1 MTLYK
6 HADMGLIDLAVAVA
20 ARLAKPLGRALGVC
34 LKLLVLSFEVA
45 DSMFSV
51 MMMAFHAVYK
61 GVRRAVGTAASFV
74 SDAVV
79 SIWKNPAACLFAA
92 LAALAAACF
101 AHDRGVEIDARAT
114 ATTVIGPFL
123 AVASRLLAAMRRT
136 AGAARGLVTAAL
148 APRPAYVYFKSWRF
162 AMTVAVPHLVT
173 STVLRV
179 LGVSKAPIIDSI
191 GTASSKCVL
200 LPVFVLSAANR
211 MVVARVFVGLV
222 QILVLPILLL
232 YFWCALGVF
241 LYEVHQRAQ
250 TLSEL
255 SDMRAGRAKATA
267 ETATVDALVASL
279 ATPARVVPAKDCG
292 ICLAPLDAT
301 DPFALPCGHQFHND
315 CARDWVALKR
325 EEACCPYC
333 RVNLFS

>member
-1 MTLYK
+1 
-6 HADMGLIDLAVAVA
+6 
-20 ARLAKPLGRALGVC
+20 LAKPLGRALGVC

-45 DSMFSV
+45 DSVVSV
-51 MMMAFHAVYK
+51 TMMALHAVYK
-61 GVRRAVGTAASFV
+61 SVRRAVGTAASFV

-79 SIWKNPAACLFAA
+79 SIWQNPAACL
-92 LAALAAACF
+92 LAALAAFAAAYF

-114 ATTVIGPFL
+114 ATTVFGPFL

-136 AGAARGLVTAAL
+136 AGAARGLVAATL

-267 ETATVDALVASL
+267 ETATVDALLERLEV
-279 ATPARVVPAKDCG
+279 PIRVVEARDCG
-292 ICLAPLDAT
+292 ICLAALAT
-301 DPFALPCGHQFHND
+301 DDAIALPCGHQFHNG
-315 CARDWVALKR
+315 CCRDWIALKKD
-325 EEACCPYC
+325 EACCPYC
-333 RVNLFS
+333 RVSLFS

>member
-1 MTLYK
+1 M
-6 HADMGLIDLAVAVA
+6 IS
-20 ARLAKPLGRALGVC
+20 R
-34 LKLLVLSFEVA
+34 
-45 DSMFSV
+45 
-51 MMMAFHAVYK
+51 
-61 GVRRAVGTAASFV
+61 RRAATSRRVNIVFF
-74 SDAVV
+74 
-79 SIWKNPAACLFAA
+79 PA
-92 LAALAAACF
+92 
-101 AHDRGVEIDARAT
+101 
-114 ATTVIGPFL
+114 
-123 AVASRLLAAMRRT
+123 LL
-136 AGAARGLVTAAL
+136 
-148 APRPAYVYFKSWRF
+148 
-162 AMTVAVPHLVT
+162 
-173 STVLRV
+173 
-179 LGVSKAPIIDSI
+179 IIDSI

-292 ICLAPLDAT
+292 ICLAPLNAT
-301 DPFALPCGHQFHND
+301 EPFALPCGHQFHND